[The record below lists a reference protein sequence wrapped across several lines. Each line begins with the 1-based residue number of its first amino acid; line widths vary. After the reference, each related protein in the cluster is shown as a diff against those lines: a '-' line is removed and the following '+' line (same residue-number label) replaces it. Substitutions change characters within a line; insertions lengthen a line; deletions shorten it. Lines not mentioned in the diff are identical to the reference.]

1 MMGVS
6 YSGEAV
12 YEDGRP
18 IHKTERMTEF
28 DGKKIKT
35 TEVVDGEKR
44 ERVYPMRT
52 TTGRRIDES
61 DIFQMMTQN
70 NHTHHSVIERLMEGF
85 VKTHPELTSSPLPQR
100 KKRRSVK
107 KQNKRPVRGNKT
119 RKI

>member
-44 ERVYPMRT
+44 GRVYPIRT
-52 TTGRRIDES
+52 APGRRIDEN
-61 DIFQMMTQN
+61 DILHMMTQN
-70 NHTHHSVIERLMEGF
+70 NHAHHSVIERLMEGF
-85 VKTHPELTSSPLPQR
+85 VKTHPELSTPSQSIH
-100 KKRRSVK
+100 KKRRSIK
-107 KQNKRPVRGNKT
+107 KQNKYRIRGNKT
-119 RKI
+119 RKN